1 MNPSKNSA
9 HSSAFRVA
17 KPAHVQRLFCWNW
30 KFAELYGNFHKVATG
45 ESMSAFHPADR
56 HGKLGEY
63 QNFGT
68 VIGMQHF
75 HILE

>member
-1 MNPSKNSA
+1 
-9 HSSAFRVA
+9 
-17 KPAHVQRLFCWNW
+17 VQRLFCWNW
-30 KFAELYGNFHKVATG
+30 KFAALCGDFQKVATS

-68 VIGMQHF
+68 VIGIQYF
-75 HILE
+75 HILESYHYSMIYNDLILSN